1 VKLKR
6 VDNSTPLYGKALNE
20 PINGG
25 PLVVTWTE
33 AEESPQVKVK
43 INDDEGGSMLLL
55 ITKLTLELLFAG
67 IEALNGDVTAVLR
80 LNEVLLPTDH
90 VETQTILVITSPL
103 RTNFI

>member
-1 VKLKR
+1 
-6 VDNSTPLYGKALNE
+6 
-20 PINGG
+20 
-25 PLVVTWTE
+25 LVVTWTE

-103 RTNFI
+103 RTNFT

>member
-1 VKLKR
+1 
-6 VDNSTPLYGKALNE
+6 LNE

-67 IEALNGDVTAVLR
+67 KEALNGDVTAVLR

-103 RTNFI
+103 RTNFT

>member
-1 VKLKR
+1 
-6 VDNSTPLYGKALNE
+6 LNE

-103 RTNFI
+103 RTNFT

>member
-1 VKLKR
+1 
-6 VDNSTPLYGKALNE
+6 LNE

-43 INDDEGGSMLLL
+43 INNDEGGSMYFL

-103 RTNFI
+103 RTNFT